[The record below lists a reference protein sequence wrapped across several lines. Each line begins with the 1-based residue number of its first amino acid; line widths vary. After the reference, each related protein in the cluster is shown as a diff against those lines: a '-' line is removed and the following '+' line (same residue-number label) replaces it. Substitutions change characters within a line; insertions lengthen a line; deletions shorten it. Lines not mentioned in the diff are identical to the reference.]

1 MLHVLRYQR
10 KYYVFFGYTA
20 SMSILSVMNVFW
32 KIFELHPVTRLI
44 KQCNI
49 LFDNPLFW
57 SQRLFEMIFMNR
69 KGVYNFFSQSEKT
82 WPISGNWFSPF
93 QGSCK
98 SQVSRY
104 KWSLDSESR
113 LLKRD
118 VCILK
123 LNSIYIYIRFNR
135 TFGNRL
141 ESVDGTERC
150 CQHSRCALVSHH
162 MPSKKDQRSIW
173 SEQVCMAVIL
183 NHTPHP
189 PWSKRIIEADISHDQ
204 ECFWIGN
211 SRCSCYAGKICQKRI
226 SFRSL
231 GMGTPRCETSY
242 CAPKRKDSG
251 VLGGRT
257 SLVGRESTG
266 SWQVG
271 FSCNNRR
278 HKPQP
283 VLAF

>member
-1 MLHVLRYQR
+1 
-10 KYYVFFGYTA
+10 
-20 SMSILSVMNVFW
+20 
-32 KIFELHPVTRLI
+32 
-44 KQCNI
+44 
-49 LFDNPLFW
+49 
-57 SQRLFEMIFMNR
+57 
-69 KGVYNFFSQSEKT
+69 
-82 WPISGNWFSPF
+82 
-93 QGSCK
+93 
-98 SQVSRY
+98 
-104 KWSLDSESR
+104 
-113 LLKRD
+113 
-118 VCILK
+118 
-123 LNSIYIYIRFNR
+123 
-135 TFGNRL
+135 
-141 ESVDGTERC
+141 
-150 CQHSRCALVSHH
+150 

-189 PWSKRIIEADISHDQ
+189 SSTPWSKRIIEADISHDQ

-211 SRCSCYAGKICQKRI
+211 SRCSCYARKICQKRI

-251 VLGGRT
+251 VLGGWT

-266 SWQVG
+266 SWQAG

-283 VLAF
+283 VVLDYLMSKFRILVHHTRFLRHGYISSISLCWTTHPMYFFLHIMEDHMTFG

>member
-1 MLHVLRYQR
+1 MSSSGILHQCLFYLSWMYFEKSLNCTLLLVSSNSVTFCLIIHFFEVKGCLRWFLWTGKECTIFFLNPKKLDLYQATDFR
-10 KYYVFFGYTA
+10 HF
-20 SMSILSVMNVFW
+20 
-32 KIFELHPVTRLI
+32 
-44 KQCNI
+44 
-49 LFDNPLFW
+49 
-57 SQRLFEMIFMNR
+57 
-69 KGVYNFFSQSEKT
+69 KGVVKARFPDINEASTQSPGFWNEMYAF
-82 WPISGNWFSPF
+82 WNWI
-93 QGSCK
+93 
-98 SQVSRY
+98 V
-104 KWSLDSESR
+104 
-113 LLKRD
+113 
-118 VCILK
+118 
-123 LNSIYIYIRFNR
+123 YIYIRFNR

-266 SWQVG
+266 SWQAG

>member
-1 MLHVLRYQR
+1 VKNRLCNVRISAWWSLSLSTARGPSAYQCWWHNTACDLDAGFGCLKHCNTLAFSRRLGSKKWWSRPFIDHLMLHVLRYQR

-123 LNSIYIYIRFNR
+123 LNSIYIYILDLIEP
-135 TFGNRL
+135 L
-141 ESVDGTERC
+141 E
-150 CQHSRCALVSHH
+150 
-162 MPSKKDQRSIW
+162 I
-173 SEQVCMAVIL
+173 
-183 NHTPHP
+183 
-189 PWSKRIIEADISHDQ
+189 
-204 ECFWIGN
+204 
-211 SRCSCYAGKICQKRI
+211 
-226 SFRSL
+226 
-231 GMGTPRCETSY
+231 
-242 CAPKRKDSG
+242 DSN
-251 VLGGRT
+251 L
-257 SLVGRESTG
+257 
-266 SWQVG
+266 
-271 FSCNNRR
+271 
-278 HKPQP
+278 
-283 VLAF
+283 